1 VTSHDDETGRHNRRY
16 MAFAVIFAIVVLGF
30 AALAITMAVTNAP

>member
-1 VTSHDDETGRHNRRY
+1 VSAPDDETSRHNRRY

-30 AALAITMAVTNAP
+30 AALAITIAATNTP

>member
-1 VTSHDDETGRHNRRY
+1 MKPHEDEARRHNRRY
-16 MAFAVIFAIVVLGF
+16 MVFAAVFAIVVLGF